1 MEARGRAG
9 STATKPPTL
18 TPTTT
23 TMKKLVTITVDG
35 ACLGN
40 GQIQSR
46 AAAAA
51 ILNYQGHQRAVA
63 EYIGQSTNQRAEI
76 LSAACALEALIEP
89 CQVILRSDSRYVVE
103 TMNGKFR
110 RKSNLDCW
118 ARLDAA
124 AQQHEITYQ
133 WIKGHNGDPEQEA
146 ADTIARTIA
155 QIGEVKPIILT
166 EAIERLN
173 NHVTPALREAII
185 KGLRYLANACDG
197 ARKRDSAGFNKY
209 DADLGHRLAAKDSHT
224 PREIAMARDLL
235 RRYAAQLIRHDP
247 TLVAII

>member
-9 STATKPPTL
+9 TTATKPPTL

-23 TMKKLVTITVDG
+23 MKKLVIITVDG

-76 LSAACALEALIEP
+76 LSAARGLEALTEP

-124 AQQHEITYQ
+124 ARQHEITYQ

-146 ADTIARTIA
+146 ADTIARTTA
-155 QIGEVKPIILT
+155 EIGEVSIIILT

-173 NHVTPALREAII
+173 NHLTPALREAVI
-185 KGLRYLANACDG
+185 KGLRYLAKACDG

-209 DADLGHRLAAKDSHT
+209 DANLGHQLAAKDSHS
-224 PREIAMARDLL
+224 PREIAMARALL
-235 RRYAAQLIRHDP
+235 RRYAAQLTSHDP
-247 TLVAII
+247 TIVAII